1 MLVLVVVVFTG
12 ATLNTD
18 IGPDSEAQIH
28 PEFNDDEELDGR
40 DNGDE
45 HIDTTQ
51 QSEEATPPVTDKLEA
66 QKKADLKKSAAATAA
81 AVIAA
86 GNGSQHNLNG
96 IEAPKPPNT
105 SV

>member
-51 QSEEATPPVTDKLEA
+51 QSEEATPPVTDKLHLME
-66 QKKADLKKSAAATAA
+66 
-81 AVIAA
+81 
-86 GNGSQHNLNG
+86 
-96 IEAPKPPNT
+96 
-105 SV
+105 